1 MSSWPDSAAPLLDER
16 PLLDLELETKT
27 DVQPVERVRRAARL
41 DTPAAALM
49 ELARDPEIIVRA
61 TVALNK
67 RCEPEI
73 DAILAADQ
81 DERVRALLG
90 GRIAR
95 LLPDLATAEQSDMA
109 RHIHA
114 TLTMLAADEAIR
126 VRVAIAEAISAMN
139 AAPRA
144 LVLHLARD
152 VAAEVGDQVVRLSPV
167 LKDGDLLALLA
178 MPTSP
183 HTAESIASR
192 KKLSSV
198 VADAIV
204 QQADAPTIRALL
216 TNQSACIREA
226 TLDALIGRA
235 PNHIDWHA
243 PLVRRPSLSAQ
254 AVRALS
260 GFIASDLL
268 RILATRSDLEPNK
281 LDIVRLRMT
290 AMSSNGDDALIAKAR
305 QLDAENKLG
314 EEALQEAI
322 QTGESR
328 ALLAM
333 LAVRSSV
340 TLQMIDRVLELRS
353 AKALVS
359 LVWRCGFSMSL
370 AAHTQTTI
378 CQFSPDTIIYPTSD
392 GAFPLSNDEMGWQ
405 IELMGRTPANAGVMS
420 GGDCTRS

>member
-1 MSSWPDSAAPLLDER
+1 MSSWPDSEAPLLEKHALPD
-16 PLLDLELETKT
+16 LTLDIDTEAE
-27 DVQPVERVRRAARL
+27 PVDRVRRAARL
-41 DTPAAALM
+41 DCSTAALR

-61 TVALNK
+61 TVALNLS
-67 RCEPEI
+67 C
-73 DAILAADQ
+73 DSDVDTILAADQ

-95 LLPDLATAEQSDMA
+95 LLPDLDAERQSDAA

-114 TLTMLAADEAIR
+114 TLTVLATDQATQVRAAIADE
-126 VRVAIAEAISAMN
+126 IATMD

-152 VAAEVGDQVVRLSPV
+152 ITGEVSDQIVRLSPV
-167 LKDGDLLALLA
+167 LRDTDLLALLDTPA
-178 MPTSP
+178 SP

-216 TNQSACIREA
+216 SNQSACIRES

-243 PLVRRPSLSAQ
+243 PLVRRPSLSAH

-268 RILATRSDLEPNK
+268 RILATRVDLDPSK
-281 LDIVRLRMT
+281 LEIVRQRLA
-290 AMSSNGDDALIAKAR
+290 AMSTDGDDALIAKVR
-305 QLDAENKLG
+305 QLQAESRLN
-314 EEALQEAI
+314 EASLQEAI
-322 QTGESR
+322 ESGDSR
-328 ALLAM
+328 MLLALLA
-333 LAVRSSV
+333 VSSGV
-340 TLQMIDRVLELRS
+340 TLHMIDRLLELRS

-359 LVWRCGFSMSL
+359 LVWTSGFSMAL
-370 AAHTQTTI
+370 AVNIQRTL
-378 CQFSPDTIIYPTSD
+378 CQFGPDTIIHPTSS
-392 GAFPLSNDEMGWQ
+392 GGFPLSKDEMGWQ
-405 IELMGRTPANAGVMS
+405 IELMGAPEPNRA
-420 GGDCTRS
+420 